1 MKEFAFYTCD
11 VFTDRCF
18 SGNQLAVIPDA
29 ENLTAKEMQS
39 IAAEFNYSETTF
51 VLPSKDPKCSFRV
64 RIFTPRHEL
73 PFAGHPVLGT
83 AFILAGRGTLKPEG
97 STIRTAFELEIGS
110 LSVTVK
116 FADEG
121 LSFMRFTLP
130 EPAVPEKTRLSDSE
144 IASALD
150 LAESDIGFGSY
161 KPAAGFSGVK
171 MLLVPLK
178 NSEALEKARVNA
190 EQWNDIISKND
201 IRAVYMFTE
210 KTGEELRDSADV
222 LSGASG
228 ERKPNYSARMFAPE
242 LGVPEDPATGSA
254 AAFLASYLSVYD
266 PEIAEKKNG
275 KVSRIIEQ
283 GVRMKRPSELAIQ
296 IHKTDGLTGIQV
308 GGRAVLVSCGS
319 MFI

>member
-150 LAESDIGFGSY
+150 LAESDIGFSSY
-161 KPAAGFSGVK
+161 MPAAGFSGVR

-178 NSEALEKARVNA
+178 NSEALEKARVNT
-190 EQWNDIISKND
+190 ERWNAVISKNE

-210 KTGEELRDSADV
+210 CS
-222 LSGASG
+222 
-228 ERKPNYSARMFAPE
+228 ERKPDYSARMFAPE

-254 AAFLASYLSVYD
+254 AAFLASYLSIYD
-266 PEIAEKKNG
+266 PEISEQKNC

-283 GVRMKRPSELAIQ
+283 GVQMKRPSELEIQ

-308 GGRAVLVSCGS
+308 GGSAVLVSCGS
-319 MFI
+319 MFPG